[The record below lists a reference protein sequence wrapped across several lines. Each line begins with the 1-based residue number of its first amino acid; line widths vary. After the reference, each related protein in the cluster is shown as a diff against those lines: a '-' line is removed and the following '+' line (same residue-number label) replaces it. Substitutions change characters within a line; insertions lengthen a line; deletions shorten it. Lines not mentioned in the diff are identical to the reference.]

1 MHVPPAAHGVKYF
14 MITTPDP
21 PAPAVEVDARPL
33 PPPPPPVFA
42 APFNPTWANKDVE
55 QFERQTLE
63 LALPPLPPL
72 PLPPIPPLYAH
83 DPPPPPP
90 AYQVAIPEIE

>member
-1 MHVPPAAHGVKYF
+1 MHVPPAAHVGVKYF

-42 APFNPTWANKDVE
+42 APFNPTWANKHLE
-55 QFERQTLE
+55 Q
-63 LALPPLPPL
+63 
-72 PLPPIPPLYAH
+72 
-83 DPPPPPP
+83 
-90 AYQVAIPEIE
+90 